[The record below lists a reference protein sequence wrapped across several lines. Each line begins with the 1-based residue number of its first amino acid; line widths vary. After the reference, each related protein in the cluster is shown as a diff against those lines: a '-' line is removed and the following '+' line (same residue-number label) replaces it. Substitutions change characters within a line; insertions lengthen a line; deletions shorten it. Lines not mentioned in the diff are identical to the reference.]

1 MRDFDDPQ
9 KQTLSVLSKASW
21 TVFGKVRIIHCTRM
35 RPPMAPCI
43 VVARPCKSLISPLSY
58 NVRWPGSKCSR
69 LSLVMKPLARC
80 IYNLSR
86 RALERPNPLYSPL
99 YSTAM
104 RAPFFFSVLAVLL
117 LFAGVTSSS
126 DNTPRARVADP
137 PTPSKRSATVPSK
150 SSALKYYKPR
160 SKPSSVVGA
169 KVLDRLANRA
179 APSQVHN
186 APRAIPS
193 SKPPPARRS
202 EQEQNVFGHD
212 ATYVPDLVSEKEYKQ
227 GCHDDACP
235 VPLSAC
241 PVRDAHDTDAFEC
254 VDFWAD
260 LNSCGGCA
268 AKDIS

>member
-1 MRDFDDPQ
+1 
-9 KQTLSVLSKASW
+9 
-21 TVFGKVRIIHCTRM
+21 
-35 RPPMAPCI
+35 
-43 VVARPCKSLISPLSY
+43 
-58 NVRWPGSKCSR
+58 
-69 LSLVMKPLARC
+69 MKPLARC

-86 RALERPNPLYSPL
+86 RALERPTPLYSSL

-137 PTPSKRSATVPSK
+137 PSPSKRSATVPSK
-150 SSALKYYKPR
+150 SSALKYYNPR
-160 SKPSSVVGA
+160 SKPSSFVGA

-179 APSQVHN
+179 APSQVQH
-186 APRAIPS
+186 APRGIPS
-193 SKPPPARRS
+193 SKSQPQNENQPARRS

-212 ATYVPDLVSEKEYKQ
+212 ATYVPDFVSEKKYKQ